1 MMVKSKIF
9 LGIHFSTMTFRE
21 LLRELKQRLANS
33 DLYPMTKF
41 SVTELLKSIRLQ
53 ETDKKIIFSSL
64 VNDNSKNKDPLSLA
78 VFWNKNINDPK
89 YEFIF

>member
-1 MMVKSKIF
+1 MVKSKIF

-64 VNDNSKNKDPLSLA
+64 VNDNWKYNDPLSLA
-78 VFWNKNINDPK
+78 VFWNNRINNPNLK
-89 YEFIF
+89 FKF

>member
-64 VNDNSKNKDPLSLA
+64 VNDNWKYNDPLSLA
-78 VFWNKNINDPK
+78 VFWNNRINNPNLK
-89 YEFIF
+89 FKF